1 MSFILDAL
9 KKSEQERERQ
19 RAPIPVELPYGQRN
33 RGQPLWL
40 WIVVGLL
47 VVNCVLLLVMWWRGS
62 QPDAVPVANA
72 PTSATNNAVSSA
84 ASTQGNTGP
93 ALVNSPPRAS
103 EVRPLQ
109 AEAGEDAAPPADE
122 TAAALANDEP
132 ADDAPLVKPLTGLE
146 RAVKQQEAQALANR
160 NRDQRTASPSASTSN
175 AVDGTP
181 TLASLGG
188 NGALNLPDLR
198 LDVHVYSSVATE
210 RFAFINGHKYV
221 EGQTLAEGPH
231 LERIVQDGVV
241 LSYRNQR
248 FLLPRQ

>member
-19 RAPIPVELPYGQRN
+19 RAPIAVELPYGQR
-33 RGQPLWL
+33 RRSQPLWL

-47 VVNCVLLLVMWWRGS
+47 LINCLLLLVMWWRGGQS
-62 QPDAVPVANA
+62 EVAAPVASAPAANA
-72 PTSATNNAVSSA
+72 ASSA
-84 ASTQGNTGP
+84 ASSKANV
-93 ALVNSPPRAS
+93 ALIPPRAS

-109 AEAGEDAAPPADE
+109 AEAGDDAAVPADE
-122 TAAALANDEP
+122 TAAVFAGEEP
-132 ADDAPLVKPLTGLE
+132 THEAPLVKPLSGLE
-146 RAVKQQEAQALANR
+146 RAVQQQEAQAIKQR
-160 NRDQRTASPSASTSN
+160 NNSPGVAITATAI
-175 AVDGTP
+175 DGTP

-198 LDVHVYSSVATE
+198 LDVHVYSSVAAE

-221 EGQTLAEGPH
+221 EGQALSEGPQ
-231 LERIVQDGVV
+231 LERIVADGVI